1 MNYHFHP
8 SPRPSSLELL
18 TDEQILNIYELAV
31 QAKASPDFIQIIE
44 SILSKRQINISEE
57 LIELE
62 VHSEVQTEHN

>member
-31 QAKASPDFIQIIE
+31 QAKASLDFIQIIE
-44 SILSKRQINISEE
+44 GVLSSRQINIP
-57 LIELE
+57 E
-62 VHSEVQTEHN
+62 VEPEVYSDHPL

>member
-18 TDEQILNIYELAV
+18 TDEQLLNIYELAV

-44 SILSKRQINISEE
+44 TVLSKRNIEPE
-57 LIELE
+57 I
-62 VHSEVQTEHN
+62 QHNEKSIDA